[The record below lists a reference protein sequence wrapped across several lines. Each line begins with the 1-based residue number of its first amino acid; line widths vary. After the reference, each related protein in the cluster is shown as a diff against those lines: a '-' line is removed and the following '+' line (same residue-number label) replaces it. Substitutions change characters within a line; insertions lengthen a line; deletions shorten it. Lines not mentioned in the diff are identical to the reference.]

1 MLFLIHKYA
10 QKLVDA
16 GLAAPDDLLV
26 GGMDAQAV
34 WNRQTPES
42 EALLPLMQA
51 LGYNS
56 LVYANPAQPYADIL
70 QFLAARSNGSICPQD
85 CETRTFLHDLPVIR
99 QMTPEALLPGL
110 KARKGVIVAPE
121 GQRPAILT
129 YGTVSPEQAFVT
141 FCSICF
147 ACFVKFF
154 SDYLVAYKSGLVEP
168 DMLRAMELVAAKL
181 PAMPQES
188 PRLRKGPFHSRQDV
202 YAAMQEAGRAT
213 VSYGLVDSYFGN
225 ISCLY
230 DGTLYISQS
239 GSSLDEL
246 EGYID
251 PVPMDGSSC
260 TGLTASS
267 ELSAHMEALRR
278 SGRRL
283 ILHGHPR
290 FTVILS
296 MDCSRTDCD
305 LRGECHIKCAHKRD
319 VLGVPVVP
327 GEVGTGQ
334 YGLCNTLPP
343 ALEDHPAAIVYGHGL
358 FAMADDDYNQ
368 AFAQLL
374 QTELACCKEYFSRI
388 GLPFSYPARTEG

>member
-1 MLFLIHKYA
+1 MR
-10 QKLVDA
+10 
-16 GLAAPDDLLV
+16 GLAAPHNLLV
-26 GGMDAQAV
+26 GGMDAEIL
-34 WNRQTPES
+34 WNRQAPECES
-42 EALLPLMQA
+42 LLELMQS

-56 LVYANPAQPYADIL
+56 LVYANPAAPYGDIL
-70 QFLAARSNGSICPQD
+70 NYLAKHSTGFICPQD

-99 QMTPEALLPGL
+99 QMSPEALIPAL
-110 KARKGVIVAPE
+110 KARKGVIVAPD
-121 GQRPAILT
+121 GGRPAILT

-154 SDYLVAYKSGLVEP
+154 SDYLNAHKSGLVDP
-168 DMLRAMELVAAKL
+168 DMRRAMEMVAAKL
-181 PAMPQES
+181 PAMPQQ
-188 PRLRKGPFHSRQDV
+188 PPKLRKGPFLTREDV
-202 YAAMQEAGRAT
+202 YAAMHEAGRAT

-246 EGYID
+246 EGYVD

-260 TGLTASS
+260 AGLTASS
-267 ELSAHMEALRR
+267 ELSAHMEAYRR
-278 SGRRL
+278 SGHKL

-296 MDCSRTDCD
+296 MDCSLTDCD

-343 ALEDHPAAIVYGHGL
+343 ALEEHSAAIVYGHGL
-358 FAMADDDYNQ
+358 FAMADTDYNQ

-374 QTELACCKEYFSRI
+374 GMELACCKEYFTRI
-388 GLPFSYPARTEG
+388 GLPFSYPVRTEA